1 MGNLE
6 FMRKK
11 KWTVDDIPQQD
22 GKIAIVTGANS
33 GLGFNTTKALA
44 IKGAKVIMA
53 CRNLEKGALAR
64 QKIMKEGGKVEPE
77 VWQLDLASLESVK
90 QFELKFSAIYE
101 KLDLLINNAGLMA
114 IPYDRTEDNFEMQ
127 FGVNHLA
134 HFALTARLWP
144 LLSKTEGSRVVQ
156 VSSIAHYIGKIR
168 FEDIHWEKGYKKW
181 GAYGMSKL
189 ANLLFVHELANK
201 VATNGSRV
209 NVAAA
214 HPGYA
219 DTELQAKSAKMEGKQ
234 LGARAMYFIN
244 KLVAQSGEKGALPS
258 LYAATADGV
267 RQGAYYGP
275 GGLLKLHG
283 SPVLD
288 SPSKKLVNNEVAGQL
303 WELSESLTRTEFRI

>member
-1 MGNLE
+1 
-6 FMRKK
+6 MRKK
-11 KWTVDDIPQQD
+11 KWTVDDIPQQE
-22 GKIAIVTGANS
+22 GKLAVVTGANS
-33 GLGFNTTKALA
+33 GLGFYTTRALA

-53 CRNLEKGALAR
+53 CRNLEKGEMAR
-64 QKIMKEGGKVEPE
+64 QKIMNEGGKVEPE
-77 VWQLDLASLESVK
+77 VWHLDLASLESVK
-90 QFELKFSAIYE
+90 QFALEFAAKYE

-156 VSSIAHYIGKIR
+156 VSSLAHYIGEIR
-168 FEDIHWEKGYKKW
+168 FDDIHWEKGYKKW

-189 ANLLFVHELANK
+189 ANLLFVRELANR
-201 VATNGSRV
+201 VAKTSNGLT
-209 NVAAA
+209 VAAA

-219 DTELQAKSAKMEGKQ
+219 DTELQAKSARMEGKE
-234 LGARAMYFIN
+234 LGVKAMYLIN
-244 KLVAQSGEKGALPS
+244 KVLAQSGEKGALPS

-267 RQGAYYGP
+267 EQGAYFGP
-275 GGLLKLHG
+275 GGWLKMQG
-283 SPVLD
+283 SPVPD